1 MFRGQNVG
9 DINMKIQEAIA
20 EIRKQEPRKF
30 EQSVDL
36 IVNLKGIDAKRD
48 NINVVLTIPHK
59 IKEKKVCAFL
69 NEKSKNIDTIRE
81 PDFAKYKDKK
91 VLKNLVKDY
100 DYFISAAPLMP
111 KVATAFGKVLGPAGK
126 MPSPQLGIIMQ
137 ENETNIQ
144 ATVEKISKSI
154 KVRMKEASIKVV
166 AGREKMSDEELSQ
179 NIEAIYKGIE
189 NALPNKKDNVRN
201 VMIKL
206 SMGKPVKVEM

>member
-1 MFRGQNVG
+1 
-9 DINMKIQEAIA
+9 MKIQEAIA